1 MTEDVDMD
9 APQISTLHDEASP
22 EPRPAPSKFRV
33 KLLVNNKSE
42 SSKAGSVSSK
52 HGRADS
58 DDDEDDD
65 EDEEE
70 DQLIDD
76 DDDEAVKPAPAIPAQ
91 VTAPVAATPPKRG
104 GRGRGGGRGGRGR
117 GRGRAGAQPVPGPGV
132 TWFETAPSEA
142 TSSQVASADVWDP
155 SIGAGGSPAAQAPA
169 RKKPGPP
176 KGSQRGGRKKAPK
189 YVPLFIS
196 GYAFIHQPPLGSR
209 RRQCQCSRMI
219 LILQV
224 KVRVHR
230 RRCVRA
236 LMRPSC
242 TAYGTAASSPVPHD
256 GSPEPDIPL
265 SHIAAMHHAMED
277 APLEGVP
284 LPVYPL
290 PSKPFPV
297 QPPPKMGTGFAPSI
311 PLDKSGKPVR
321 KWRQVHREVRGI
333 AGGRWFV
340 KSWVGEKESDFANAV
355 AASQAAAQALGGD
368 GMSGAGLTLPT
379 LSGVSIS
386 GTGRGRGRG
395 ARHGVAHSSTVASSR
410 AGSAMPES
418 ISAQLKKRSGPSTPS
433 VDLPTPIPISTA
445 AVP

>member
-58 DDDEDDD
+58 DDDDDDD

-189 YVPLFIS
+189 IPKTAVSMLKDDIDTAS
-196 GYAFIHQPPLGSR
+196 E
-209 RRQCQCSRMI
+209 
-219 LILQV
+219 
-224 KVRVHR
+224 
-230 RRCVRA
+230 
-236 LMRPSC
+236 
-242 TAYGTAASSPVPHD
+242 AYGTAASSPVPHD

-265 SHIAAMHHAMED
+265 SHIAAMHHAMDD

>member
-9 APQISTLHDEASP
+9 APQISTLRDEASP
-22 EPRPAPSKFRV
+22 EPHPAPSKFRV

-58 DDDEDDD
+58 DDDDDDD

-76 DDDEAVKPAPAIPAQ
+76 DDDEVVKPAPAIPAQ
-91 VTAPVAATPPKRG
+91 VAAPVAATPPKRG

-117 GRGRAGAQPVPGPGV
+117 GRGRA
-132 TWFETAPSEA
+132 EA
-142 TSSQVASADVWDP
+142 TASQVASADVWDP
-155 SIGAGGSPAAQAPA
+155 SMAAGGSPAAQPPA

-189 YVPLFIS
+189 IPKTAVSMLKDDMDTAS
-196 GYAFIHQPPLGSR
+196 E
-209 RRQCQCSRMI
+209 
-219 LILQV
+219 
-224 KVRVHR
+224 
-230 RRCVRA
+230 
-236 LMRPSC
+236 
-242 TAYGTAASSPVPHD
+242 AYGTAASSPIPHE

-265 SHIAAMHHAMED
+265 SSLAAMHHPLDD

-284 LPVYPL
+284 LPQYPL

-297 QPPPKMGTGFAPSI
+297 QPLPKIGTGFAPSI

-321 KWRQVHREVRGI
+321 KWRQVNREVRGI

-355 AASQAAAQALGGD
+355 AASQAAAQALGD
-368 GMSGAGLTLPT
+368 GMSAAGLTLPT

-418 ISAQLKKRSGPSTPS
+418 ISAQLKKRGSGPSTPS
-433 VDLPTPIPISTA
+433 VDLPTAIPISTPV
-445 AVP
+445 VP